1 MFRGSS
7 SVNLDAKG
15 RLAMPSRY
23 RQELD
28 ERCEGQMV
36 ITIDLHDP
44 CLCLYPLSEWERVE
58 AQISRMSSML
68 PEARRLQRLLVG
80 NAIDVELDG
89 SGRMLI
95 PPQLRARAGLD
106 KHVALVGM
114 LHKFQ
119 IWDEQKW
126 SEQFEQDI
134 SFVQGNEIP
143 EELRNLVCK
152 S

>member
-7 SVNLDAKG
+7 SINLDAKG

-36 ITIDLHDP
+36 VTIDLHEP
-44 CLCLYPLSEWERVE
+44 CLCLYPMDEWDRVE
-58 AQISRMSSML
+58 TQIRSMSSML

-80 NAIDVELDG
+80 NAVDVELDG
-89 SGRMLI
+89 NGRFLV
-95 PPQLRARAGLD
+95 PASLRARVGLD

-114 LHKFQ
+114 LNKFQ
-119 IWDEQKW
+119 VWDE
-126 SEQFEQDI
+126 EQWQAQCEQDI
-134 SFVQGNEIP
+134 SFVQQNDIP
-143 EELRNLVCK
+143 EELRNLVL
-152 S
+152 

>member
-7 SVNLDAKG
+7 SINLDAKG

-36 ITIDLHDP
+36 ITIDLHEP
-44 CLCLYPLSEWERVE
+44 CLCLYPLHEWARVE
-58 AQISRMSSML
+58 TQISRMSSMM
-68 PEARRLQRLLVG
+68 PEARRMQRLLVG

-89 SGRMLI
+89 SGRFLV
-95 PPQLRARAGLD
+95 PPQLRARVGLD

-119 IWDEQKW
+119 IWDEEKW
-126 SEQFEQDI
+126 QAQFEQDM
-134 SFVQGNEIP
+134 SFVQHNDIP
-143 EELRNLVCK
+143 EELRNLVL
-152 S
+152 

>member
-7 SVNLDAKG
+7 SINLDAKG

-36 ITIDLHDP
+36 ITIDLHEP
-44 CLCLYPLSEWERVE
+44 CLCLYPLHEWERVE
-58 AQISRMSSML
+58 AQISRMSSMM
-68 PEARRLQRLLVG
+68 PEARSLQRLLVG

-89 SGRMLI
+89 SGRFLI
-95 PPQLRARAGLD
+95 PPQLRARVGLD

-114 LHKFQ
+114 LNKFHV
-119 IWDEQKW
+119 WDEEKW
-126 SEQFEQDI
+126 QAQFEQDI
-134 SFVQGNEIP
+134 SFVQQNDIP
-143 EELRNLVCK
+143 DDLRNLVL
-152 S
+152 